1 MELTPTLCYAVAV
14 RASFSKICNRLLLS
28 WCWRNVSSAEAT
40 TMENLDFSEEEI
52 EQQLAALGYTN
63 ITKERLLEFKRD
75 LDLLISHEKSKSQ
88 TSAEWSSP
96 KSQSCVSKSPP
107 VITKEKVQ
115 VHSVGSSYYMYSH
128 NGAADQQRPVL
139 TSTFHEDSHENVMNP
154 GPYDSYIKHSM
165 APRYTRPS
173 TAPNRL
179 EVEEAPSEIYH
190 SVLDSSQTVSP
201 DRELHTNAKPAMKRK
216 VLRKQ
221 RGQSQVCDESTYSED
236 SDPISE
242 LEQRLDHLRV
252 SASHGRR
259 ELDSESE
266 ETGSYSDRHSSTT
279 EELPSAFQ
287 AYIKGM
293 TRSRSES
300 DIRPR
305 PKSFIRPVM
314 DHPHTRNLKKT
325 DPVAKYFQYKQN
337 WEMFKPPGEKSRK
350 ALHWAIREQLM
361 YQPPP
366 PKPQRTYV
374 PNTYV
379 VPTEKKRSALRWEIR
394 HDLANGI
401 IPTKITY
408 P

>member
-1 MELTPTLCYAVAV
+1 
-14 RASFSKICNRLLLS
+14 
-28 WCWRNVSSAEAT
+28 
-40 TMENLDFSEEEI
+40 MENLDFSEEEI

-63 ITKERLLEFKRD
+63 ITKQRLRDFKRD
-75 LDLLISHEKSKSQ
+75 LDLLIFQEKSKSQ

-96 KSQSCVSKSPP
+96 QTQSTSSKSPP

-115 VHSVGSSYYMYSH
+115 VHRDGSNYSYVYSH
-128 NGAADQQRPVL
+128 NGGADQERSVL
-139 TSTFHEDSHENVMNP
+139 TFHEDSHDYGVNH

-165 APRYTRPS
+165 APRYIRPS
-173 TAPNRL
+173 TAPNRF

-190 SVLDSSQTVSP
+190 SVIDTNQMANLHRDHITV
-201 DRELHTNAKPAMKRK
+201 KPAVKRK
-216 VLRKQ
+216 VLRKH

-236 SDPISE
+236 SEPASE
-242 LEQRLDHLRV
+242 LEERLEQLRV
-252 SASHGRR
+252 SAPHGRR
-259 ELDSESE
+259 ELESESE
-266 ETGSYSDRHSSTT
+266 ETSSYSDRHSSATA
-279 EELPSAFQ
+279 ELPSAFE

-293 TRSRSES
+293 TRSRSET

-314 DHPHTRNLKKT
+314 DHPHTRNLKKN
-325 DPVAKYFQYKQN
+325 DPVAKYFQYKQD
-337 WEMFKPPGEKSRK
+337 WELFKPPGEKSRK
-350 ALHWAIREQLM
+350 ELHWAIREQLM

-374 PNTYV
+374 PNNYV

-394 HDLANGI
+394 HDLANGL
-401 IPTKITY
+401 IPSKITY